1 MMKRKMKVARTKPK
15 RKVKRKKKVARKK
28 PKRKIKLKRRSMLN
42 MY

>member
-1 MMKRKMKVARTKPK
+1 MKRKMKVARTKPK

-28 PKRKIKLKRRSMLN
+28 PKRKVKIKRRSMLN

>member
-28 PKRKIKLKRRSMLN
+28 PKRKVKIKRRSMLN